1 MWTLQAEN
9 IGFQYKNSRM
19 ILDGIN
25 LSVNAQERVGL
36 VAKSGYGKS
45 TLAKILAG
53 HLTQTKGSIF
63 INGKTIEKKGFHPVQ
78 LIYQHPEKSINPRW
92 QMKKALQENGEADK
106 KLLEILGIK
115 DIWMDRYP
123 NELSGGELQRIAIA
137 RSITKNTKF
146 LIADEITAMLDG
158 ITQAQIWQALIKI
171 AEENNIGMVVIT
183 HNKALAERVCT
194 RIVYLEE
201 INRAEELE
209 SGKLEDKN

>member
-1 MWTLQAEN
+1 MSILQAKN
-9 IGFQYKNSRM
+9 IGFQYKNNRI
-19 ILDGIN
+19 ILENVDFSIK
-25 LSVNAQERVGL
+25 SEERVGL

-53 HLTQTKGSIF
+53 HLTQTKGIVSIDE
-63 INGKTIEKKGFHPVQ
+63 KAIEKKAFYPVQ
-78 LIYQHPEKSINPRW
+78 LIYQHPEKSINPKW
-92 QMKKALQENGEADK
+92 KMKRALQENGDVDK
-106 KLLEILGIK
+106 NLLEILGIK

-137 RSITKNTKF
+137 RSITKDTKF

-171 AEENNIGMVVIT
+171 AEENRIGMAIIT
-183 HNKALAERVCT
+183 HNKALAEQICT

-201 INRAEELE
+201 INYRSIELQ
-209 SGKLEDKN
+209 